1 MKHPIPHP
9 EPRQRMLSVQHAICT
24 RYTCRDFE
32 PNPVPAEIVME
43 ILEVANRAPST
54 ANTQP
59 WEIFAAAGEPLK
71 RLRAAFVRHFEKGE
85 APRFEI
91 PMESAWPPALR
102 KRREQTL
109 ALHLKQF
116 NIGPGESS
124 EAREHLIH
132 NYRFFNAPAV
142 LYLCREKG
150 LGPWSLFD
158 LGLFT
163 QNVLLAALEHGLD
176 TAPAL
181 MLVAY
186 PDLIRKELE
195 IPENLS
201 VVFGV
206 ALGYGT
212 PQSRPGEWRSLR
224 RPIEEVVRLKGFE
237 SRREFRPKE
246 C

>member
-1 MKHPIPHP
+1 MMSI
-9 EPRQRMLSVQHAICT
+9 QHAICT

-32 PNPVPAEIVME
+32 PNPIPAETLLE
-43 ILEVANRAPST
+43 ILETATRAPST

-59 WEIFAAAGEPLK
+59 WEIFAAAGDPLK

-85 APRFEI
+85 KPRFEI
-91 PMESAWPPALR
+91 PMETSWPPALR
-102 KRREQTL
+102 ERQEKTM

-116 NIGPGESS
+116 GIGPGESPQ
-124 EAREHLIH
+124 AREHLIH

-142 LYLCREKG
+142 IYLCREKN

-158 LGLFT
+158 LGLLT
-163 QNVLLAALEHGLD
+163 QNILLAALEHGLD

-181 MLVAY
+181 MLAAY

-195 IPENLS
+195 IPEHLS
-201 VVFGV
+201 IVFGIAV
-206 ALGYGT
+206 GYGT
-212 PQSRPGEWRSLR
+212 PQSRPGEWRSPR
-224 RPIEEVVRLKGFE
+224 RPIEEVAHLKGFL
-237 SRREFRPKE
+237 SHREFRPKE